1 MRAFFDRKG
10 AVGAVLVDIVVYIAI
25 GLAVS
30 LLARQYEFNQ
40 ILGYIIAGI
49 FLGPSGFN
57 VISLED
63 WSHSA
68 GEYGVAFLL
77 FTMGLSVTW
86 DKLWELR
93 FYALVLGTLQVTL
106 CFTVFAWVL
115 HFMGANMSLAC
126 LLGSLFAFS
135 STAVIG
141 QILVER
147 NEFSSE
153 HGRVTL
159 AILLFQDFAVLFVLI
174 LINIPGSEPIDLL
187 PTIFKA
193 LSKAVMMLLG
203 CAFLWRFVLRPLYR
217 WVGAT
222 RRSDLLISMMLLI
235 ILLLSLLTEMAGL
248 SAELGAFLAG
258 MLLGDTEYQSQVD
271 IDIKPFKHL
280 LLGLFFITIGMRV
293 NVELFFANAKLV
305 LGIFA
310 ILVCVKFG
318 ILWFVL
324 RLVGRVAKNVA
335 LRAACVLAGGS
346 EFGILILQR
355 GQETLLFSD
364 QLTSLL
370 SFVLILSLALTPAL
384 SRFARFLSNLTGKQS
399 LQAEINE
406 QKSARNHV
414 VVAGAGAVG
423 TTVIQALNE
432 LQIPYIAV
440 DNNVRRVEELREEH
454 EGVFYGD
461 VRKIDVLKIANI
473 QHARLLVVCMD
484 YFKAS
489 ERIMAI
495 MARHYPHVS
504 MVVRIKKVSQLAITK
519 KYGAVAIAPD
529 AFVLGGDIVGH
540 VMRKYSFAPDRVEQ
554 ILQNMR
560 KYI

>member
-1 MRAFFDRKG
+1 M
-10 AVGAVLVDIVVYIAI
+10 GAVLVDIVVYISV

-57 VISLED
+57 VISLEN

-68 GEYGVAFLL
+68 GEYGVVFLL

-93 FYALVLGTLQVTL
+93 FYALVIGTLQVAL
-106 CFTVFAWVL
+106 CFCAFAAL
-115 HFMGANMSLAC
+115 LSLLGANLGLAC

-141 QILVER
+141 QLLAER

-153 HGRVTL
+153 HGRVTIS
-159 AILLFQDFAVLFVLI
+159 ILLFQDFAVLFVLI
-174 LINIPGSEPIDLL
+174 LVNIPNLGSVDIFATL
-187 PTIFKA
+187 FKA

-203 CAFLWRFVLRPLYR
+203 CATLWKFVLRPLYR

-222 RRSDLLISMMLLI
+222 RSSDLLVSMMLLI
-235 ILLLSLLTEMAGL
+235 ILLLALLTEMAGL
-248 SAELGAFLAG
+248 SPELGAFLAG

-271 IDIKPFKHL
+271 VDIKPFKHL

-293 NVELFFANAKLV
+293 NISLFLTNMSLV
-305 LGIFA
+305 LTVFA
-310 ILVCVKFG
+310 VFSLIKFG
-318 ILWFVL
+318 VL
-324 RLVGRVAKNVA
+324 LALLRWVGRIAQDVSW
-335 LRAACVLAGGS
+335 RAACVLAGGS

-355 GQETLLFSD
+355 GQEIFLFTN
-364 QLTSLL
+364 QLTEIF

-384 SRFARFLSNLTGKQS
+384 SRLARFGFVFRKKG
-399 LQAEINE
+399 AEQDVE
-406 QKSARNHV
+406 TQEPKSARDHV
-414 VVAGAGAVG
+414 VIAGVGEVG
-423 TTVIQALNE
+423 TKVLEALDE
-432 LQIPYIAV
+432 LHIPYIAI
-440 DNNVRRVEELREEH
+440 DNNVKRVGELSEER

-461 VRKIDVLKIANI
+461 ARKIEVLKIANI
-473 QHARLLVVCMD
+473 KHAKILIVCMD
-484 YFKAS
+484 YFKSA
-489 ERIMAI
+489 ERIMSL
-495 MARHYPHVS
+495 MTRHYPEVS
-504 MVVRIKKVSQLAITK
+504 MVVRVKKVSQVAVAK
-519 KYGAVAIAPD
+519 QYGATTIAPD

-540 VMRKYSFAPDRVEQ
+540 VMRAYSFAPDRVEKV
-554 ILQNMR
+554 LQNIR
-560 KYI
+560 RYI

>member
-1 MRAFFDRKG
+1 M
-10 AVGAVLVDIVVYIAI
+10 GAVLVDIVVYIAI

-40 ILGYIIAGI
+40 ILGYIIAGV

-57 VISLED
+57 VISLEG

-93 FYALVLGTLQVTL
+93 FYALVLGTLQVML
-106 CFTVFAWVL
+106 CFVVFAWIL
-115 HFMGANMSLAC
+115 HILGANMSLSC
-126 LLGSLFAFS
+126 ILGSLFAFS

-141 QILVER
+141 QLLSER

-153 HGRVTL
+153 HGRVTI

-174 LINIPGSEPIDLL
+174 LVNIPGTETVDLL
-187 PTIFKA
+187 PTLFKA

-203 CAFLWRFVLRPLYR
+203 CAFLWRFILRPLYR

-222 RRSDLLISMMLLI
+222 RSSDLLVSMMLLI

-248 SAELGAFLAG
+248 SPELGAFLAG

-280 LLGLFFITIGMRV
+280 LLGLFFITIGMRM
-293 NVELFFANAKLV
+293 NVDLFLANIKLV
-305 LGIFA
+305 LSIFA
-310 ILVCVKFG
+310 MLLCVKFC
-318 ILWFVL
+318 ILWIVL
-324 RLVGRVAKNVA
+324 RLVGRVEKSIA
-335 LRAACVLAGGS
+335 LRAACVLSGGS

-355 GQETLLFSD
+355 GQETLLFAD
-364 QLTSLL
+364 QLTAIL
-370 SFVLILSLALTPAL
+370 SFVLILSLAFTPAL
-384 SRFARFLSNLTGKQS
+384 SRFARFLSTLMGRDAFDTGIVS
-399 LQAEINE
+399 

-414 VVAGAGAVG
+414 VIAGAGAVG
-423 TTVIQALNE
+423 ATVAQALGE

-440 DNNVRRVEELREEH
+440 DNNARRVEELRTEH

-461 VRKIDVLKIANI
+461 VRKIDVLKMANI

-484 YFKAS
+484 HFKVS
-489 ERIMAI
+489 ERIMG
-495 MARHYPHVS
+495 MMVRHYPHVS
-504 MVVRIKKVSQLAITK
+504 MVVRIKKNSQLSVAK
-519 KYGAVAIAPD
+519 KYGAIAIAPD

-540 VMRKYSFAPDRVEQ
+540 VMRQYSFAPDRVEQ
-554 ILQNMR
+554 VLQNMR